1 MASAAAVYPEVRQHL
16 ELRPNITH
24 AQRVEPK
31 PPINSRVV
39 IISMGRAAAR
49 LECWRVAGRPCRGD
63 RFRRRYG
70 RGSCRQF
77 PSLTPDRDRRHRRIS
92 VFIHAVN
99 RCANIR
105 HQVLE
110 NQAPSSRRQ
119 PERGHDTPHS
129 EDASPAHDHVV
140 RRLAQTTKA
149 DPRQRQHNHRPD
161 RVAQIELSRD
171 RGDGADKEC
180 VAPVVIPGTDLR
192 IGGSID
198 RLDLAAAGD
207 VARVTDYK
215 SGKPPRNGS
224 EPVLRGGAELQRC
237 LYAFAVR
244 SLLPVVNSVGSRLL
258 YPKAADDGLYS
269 LADPDDV
276 LFGPAE
282 FAAAAARLAAAGKS
296 ATRTWRGQYLQRFC
310 LRSAGWCQGE
320 LLRAEVSADC
330 RAPGRSRTPLGD
342 AMMPGS
348 QHFPALPDAGA
359 RQRALLDYNGPAS
372 VRKRLPE
379 S

>member
-1 MASAAAVYPEVRQHL
+1 VRNWKFESISLQ
-16 ELRPNITH
+16 
-24 AQRVEPK
+24 QRVGSEPDADQLSGQRSWAEI
-31 PPINSRVV
+31 PF
-39 IISMGRAAAR
+39 G
-49 LECWRVAGRPCRGD
+49 GD
-63 RFRRRYG
+63 RHARD
-70 RGSCRQF
+70 
-77 PSLTPDRDRRHRRIS
+77 LTPEQRET
-92 VFIHAVN
+92 
-99 RCANIR
+99 
-105 HQVLE
+105 L
-110 NQAPSSRRQ
+110 PW
-119 PERGHDTPHS
+119 
-129 EDASPAHDHVV
+129 
-140 RRLAQTTKA
+140 
-149 DPRQRQHNHRPD
+149 DP
-161 RVAQIELSRD
+161 L
-171 RGDGADKEC
+171 
-180 VAPVVIPGTDLR
+180 APVVIPGTDLR

-244 SLLPVVNSVGSRLL
+244 SLLPVVNSVSSRLL

-282 FAAAAARLAAAGKS
+282 FAAAARPSRGGRQS